1 MLNNKMSRKDVTD
14 MLSLL
19 TTQNKEILNKLSL
32 LSDEVSFLAD
42 RQRKEDLVIRKV
54 V

>member
-1 MLNNKMSRKDVTD
+1 MTN

-19 TTQNKEILNKLSL
+19 TAQNEEILNKLSL
-32 LSDEVSFLAD
+32 ISDEVSFLAD